1 MSYKQLGGV
10 NVFSSMSKIKTN
22 DLVTENLFTKML
34 EIDGEMFITNSKS
47 GVNDVLVFEGIGDE
61 EWKFV
66 LDNSDNSNMTLTSKE
81 NNRTFKI
88 SNNNSTNDI
97 ISFNGGGD
105 GIQAYKDIDMCYNSI
120 TNITNI
126 SSGPTRGNIL
136 FSDKDIGGNTKN
148 FFLNDNR
155 DFTCLVAGSH
165 PGTKLTI
172 SNRPLYFGNWNHA
185 FGRTILDF
193 DTNLSQNWNNPTIA
207 NRPASSRIESVS
219 LRKDDYEQGALNFWN
234 TWEVIPGGGGGGSDG
249 IMELM
254 MTMTN
259 KTIIHS
265 DLDMSNNRIIDLSDG
280 IQPSDAVTLR
290 QLNTKLDLSGGE
302 MLSDL
307 DMSNNR
313 IIDLSDGIQPSDAVT
328 LRQLNTKLDLSGGEM
343 LSELDMS
350 NNRIIDLSDG
360 IQPSDA
366 VTLRQLIQLND
377 IITESYDISDNDTI
391 KNTVVTEIKTIN
403 FTQTITSTLRDIS
416 LSFTY
421 TTSPDNDNT
430 TLDVEFLF
438 NGILLGSYVES
449 FVPDTLESRIIT
461 IESVLPPST
470 TSNGILTIILRSSD
484 SPFGGLPVPKEI
496 IIRNLSFVIK
506 KRRLLILS

>member
-234 TWEVIPGGGGGGSDG
+234 TWEVVPGGGGGGSDG

-290 QLNTKLDLSGGE
+290 QLTNHTLYDIDKTFTTNTNLYDSSFNL
-302 MLSDL
+302 
-307 DMSNNR
+307 NR
-313 IIDLSDGIQPSDAVT
+313 TI
-328 LRQLNTKLDLSGGEM
+328 LNTECLLT
-343 LSELDMS
+343 
-350 NNRIIDLSDG
+350 
-360 IQPSDA
+360 A
-366 VTLRQLIQLND
+366 
-377 IITESYDISDNDTI
+377 
-391 KNTVVTEIKTIN
+391 
-403 FTQTITSTLRDIS
+403 
-416 LSFTY
+416 SFTY
-421 TTSPDNDNT
+421 LSSMDTPPTPGLVDIN
-430 TLDVEFLF
+430 
-438 NGILLGSYVES
+438 ILLDNQVIFKTAENRTGIFS
-449 FVPDTLESRIIT
+449 VPVYIET
-461 IESVLPPST
+461 ILPPIST
-470 TSNGILTIILRSSD
+470 STPLN
-484 SPFGGLPVPKEI
+484 FGFNIPATP
-496 IIRNLSFVIK
+496 FVINITD
-506 KRRLLILS
+506 LIIKIEPIYNKQIINV

>member
-1 MSYKQLGGV
+1 VTLRQL
-10 NVFSSMSKIKTN
+10 NTKL
-22 DLVTENLFTKML
+22 DLSG
-34 EIDGEMFITNSKS
+34 GEM
-47 GVNDVLVFEGIGDE
+47 L
-61 EWKFV
+61 
-66 LDNSDNSNMTLTSKE
+66 
-81 NNRTFKI
+81 
-88 SNNNSTNDI
+88 
-97 ISFNGGGD
+97 
-105 GIQAYKDIDMCYNSI
+105 
-120 TNITNI
+120 
-126 SSGPTRGNIL
+126 
-136 FSDKDIGGNTKN
+136 
-148 FFLNDNR
+148 
-155 DFTCLVAGSH
+155 
-165 PGTKLTI
+165 
-172 SNRPLYFGNWNHA
+172 
-185 FGRTILDF
+185 
-193 DTNLSQNWNNPTIA
+193 
-207 NRPASSRIESVS
+207 
-219 LRKDDYEQGALNFWN
+219 
-234 TWEVIPGGGGGGSDG
+234 
-249 IMELM
+249 
-254 MTMTN
+254 
-259 KTIIHS
+259 S